1 MKQKQTQKLAL
12 NRFENEVE
20 VSPKITNLVL
30 LLCEQIDKNS
40 IGPYSL
46 FFSWASNP
54 KTNLQES
61 WNLILTIA
69 TNFSKWGDI
78 LRLWKQS

>member
-30 LLCEQIDKNS
+30 LCEEIDKNS
-40 IGPYSL
+40 IDPYS
-46 FFSWASNP
+46 
-54 KTNLQES
+54 
-61 WNLILTIA
+61 
-69 TNFSKWGDI
+69 
-78 LRLWKQS
+78 

>member
-30 LLCEQIDKNS
+30 LCEQIDKNS
-40 IGPYSL
+40 IDPYSFREL
-46 FFSWASNP
+46 ATQRQIFG
-54 KTNLQES
+54 NLE
-61 WNLILTIA
+61 I
-69 TNFSKWGDI
+69 
-78 LRLWKQS
+78 

>member
-30 LLCEQIDKNS
+30 LCEQIDKNS
-40 IGPYSL
+40 INPYSW
-46 FFSWASNP
+46 FFSWASNQ
-54 KTNLQES
+54 KTNLKES

-78 LRLWKQS
+78 LRLWKES

>member
-30 LLCEQIDKNS
+30 LCEQIDKNS
-40 IGPYSL
+40 IDPYSL
-46 FFSWASNP
+46 LFSWASNP
-54 KTNLQES
+54 KTNLRES

-78 LRLWKQS
+78 LRLWKES